1 MEDEPDF
8 GESVIDAEIGKIGGL
23 RAIED
28 YLNNR
33 SLNQALI
40 QVEFQYDKDG
50 QPFKLGF
57 SRKELILANDG
68 RNIKTGGR
76 DYNYGKFEGMWNKTT
91 NKFDSDKI
99 TSFIHYRFG
108 EVKPELV
115 NLKKD
120 IILYL
125 TPLRAEGAG
134 GASPMAPL
142 YSKNSVVFRERL
154 SHLSTYAHELG
165 HVLGVPHT
173 FREDYQGMIANA
185 DGNIRLCEQ
194 ALRDLEPIAESD
206 PSNERVVDAHRYLRK
221 WTDTKEAF
229 EKIREYDKY
238 KFRLGSTDNFMDYNN
253 RPKSFYIW
261 QIRVMQ
267 RETKLYY
274 YAKKNKI

>member
-1 MEDEPDF
+1 MFNE
-8 GESVIDAEIGKIGGL
+8 A
-23 RAIED
+23 
-28 YLNNR
+28 
-33 SLNQALI
+33 
-40 QVEFQYDKDG
+40 
-50 QPFKLGF
+50 
-57 SRKELILANDG
+57 
-68 RNIKTGGR
+68 
-76 DYNYGKFEGMWNKTT
+76 T
-91 NKFDSDKI
+91 NKFDANKI

-108 EVKPELV
+108 EVKPDLV
-115 NLKKD
+115 NPQKD

-154 SHLSTYAHELG
+154 GHLPTYAHELG

-173 FREDYQGMIANA
+173 FREDYQEMIANA
-185 DGNIRLCEQ
+185 DENIEQCEYI
-194 ALRDLEPIAESD
+194 LKKLSSIAEKD
-206 PSNERVVDAHRYLRK
+206 PSNERVVDARRYLSK

-253 RPKSFYIW
+253 RPKLFYIW

-267 RETKLYY
+267 REAKLYY

>member
-1 MEDEPDF
+1 
-8 GESVIDAEIGKIGGL
+8 
-23 RAIED
+23 
-28 YLNNR
+28 
-33 SLNQALI
+33 
-40 QVEFQYDKDG
+40 
-50 QPFKLGF
+50 
-57 SRKELILANDG
+57 
-68 RNIKTGGR
+68 
-76 DYNYGKFEGMWNKTT
+76 
-91 NKFDSDKI
+91 
-99 TSFIHYRFG
+99 
-108 EVKPELV
+108 
-115 NLKKD
+115 
-120 IILYL
+120 
-125 TPLRAEGAG
+125 
-134 GASPMAPL
+134 MAPL